1 MESTLDGLGD
11 AVTALIASHDQLVAA
26 VHERRR
32 GPQPLSL
39 TATATADANGNA
51 LIVYDPVPQGETW
64 ELRRLVVGG
73 STWATA
79 AAGTAVSYATSGA
92 AVATPSLLGV
102 FDEAASLPNVAYYLD
117 GQVVLT
123 PGERLVVLVSGATSA
138 QQYLSNSQLV
148 RKEQ

>member
-79 AAGTAVSYATSGA
+79 AAGTAVAYRTSGA
-92 AVATPSLLGV
+92 ATPTPSLLV
-102 FDEAASLPNVAYYLD
+102 VLDQAPTLPNVAFYLD
-117 GQVVLT
+117 GQVVLV
-123 PGERLVVLVSGATSA
+123 PGERLVVLVAGGTVG
-138 QQYLSNSQLV
+138 QQYLSNAQLV